1 MKHIVIRI
9 GLLALGVCLLGVL
22 PASALPNLTTSP
34 TNDASQLDLD
44 GEGTASTHIVK
55 VANITISTDSVSGLT
70 LTISSGDIEQV
81 GGQPISFQVTTVADN
96 ASLPSNGDFSTPS
109 GNNYTYA
116 NGAAGAESRDVY
128 IRYTPL
134 SLQDPGNYAG
144 LMNLSVVDN

>member
-1 MKHIVIRI
+1 MIRI
-9 GLLALGVCLLGVL
+9 GLLALGVCLLGAL
-22 PASALPNLTTSP
+22 PAPALPNLTTSP

-55 VANITISTDSVSGLT
+55 VADVTVSTDNASGLT
-70 LTISSGDIEQV
+70 LTISSGDIKQV
-81 GGQPISFQVTTVADN
+81 EGQPISFQVTTVVDN
-96 ASLPSNGDFSTPS
+96 ASPPSNGDFSTTS

-116 NGAAGAESRDVY
+116 NGAAGVESRDVY

-134 SLQDPGNYAG
+134 SLQDPGDYAS